1 MKPRTIPFLVAG
13 LLGATLVVGFE
24 AGKYVYTKRYE
35 TAVLKDPQ
43 PMADAVATLPFATKV
58 KIGVLQ
64 GKWAAVTTTN
74 GPGWVYVGNLAE
86 DKPFEDTSI
95 NGLRAGAGETT
106 ASVAARPLDETTK
119 DYANQKGLNA
129 SADDILWLEATTDKI
144 NDKAVTEYL
153 KANKKGE
160 YQ

>member
-1 MKPRTIPFLVAG
+1 MKPRTIPLLIAG
-13 LLGATLVVGFE
+13 LLAATLVVGFE
-24 AGKYVYTKRYE
+24 TGKTAFTKRYE

-43 PMADAVATLPFATKV
+43 PMADTIATLPFSTKV

-64 GKWAAVTTTN
+64 GKWAAITTTN
-74 GPGWVYVGNLAE
+74 GPGWVYVGNLSE
-86 DKPFEDTSI
+86 EKPFEDKSVS
-95 NGLRAGAGETT
+95 GLRASAGETT
-106 ASVAARPLDETTK
+106 ASVAARPLDDVTK

-129 SADDILWLEATTDKI
+129 SADDVLWLEALSDKVD
-144 NDKAVTEYL
+144 DKAVTEYL